1 MPWAALD
8 DGFHDDPR
16 TLSAGLAAAGL
27 YACAMSYVARYLLDG
42 IIPRQALLRM
52 LEGGD
57 MAPLDAL
64 MRVGYV
70 EQLDDDNYY
79 LPDYLKPGG
88 NVSREQVEQRRKDAH
103 ERKQRWAEAQAKKKR
118 AAAKAKDD

>member
-16 TLSAGLAAAGL
+16 TLKAGLTAAGL
-27 YACAMSYVARYLLDG
+27 YACALSYVARYLLDG
-42 IIPRQALLRM
+42 VIPRQALLRM

-64 MRVGYV
+64 LDVGYV
-70 EQLDDDNYY
+70 VETDDGYY

-88 NVSREQVEQRRKDAH
+88 NVPREKVEQRRKDAAD
-103 ERKQRWAEAQAKKKR
+103 RKQRWADKQATKKR
-118 AAAKAKDD
+118 TPKDENT

>member
-1 MPWAALD
+1 MASLD

-16 TLSAGLAAAGL
+16 TLEAGLAAAGL

-42 IIPRQALLRM
+42 VIPRQALLRM

-64 MRVGYV
+64 VRVGYV
-70 EQLDDDNYY
+70 EETDGGYL
-79 LPDYLKPGG
+79 LPDSSSPVATCRARRSK
-88 NVSREQVEQRRKDAH
+88 QRRKVDA
-103 ERKQRWAEAQAKKKR
+103 ERKQRWADKQVAKKRSKPAR
-118 AAAKAKDD
+118 DGP